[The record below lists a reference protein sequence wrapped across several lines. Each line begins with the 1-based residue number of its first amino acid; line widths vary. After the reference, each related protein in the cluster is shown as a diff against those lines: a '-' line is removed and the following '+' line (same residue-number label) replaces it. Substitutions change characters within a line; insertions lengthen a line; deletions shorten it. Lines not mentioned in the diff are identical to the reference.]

1 MATPTRASRPD
12 PRQARRRR
20 TVVVVLILA
29 AGVAGALLRP
39 VQLGLDLRGGT
50 QIVLEA
56 QPTEATDLEDDV
68 LDRTLEVLRRRVDV
82 LGVAEPT
89 LQRSGDAR
97 VIVELPG
104 VTDPE
109 EAVAVIG
116 QTAQLT
122 FHPVLGI
129 GPLDEDD
136 ELLDPDGEGASVD
149 DAPVDPEDDP
159 LVLTDEDGV
168 AIQLGP
174 VALTGE
180 AVESARPSLGQTAM
194 DAWAVAVDFR
204 GAGAGAW
211 QELTAEAACQAPG
224 DPRRRVAIVLDDAVI
239 SSPQV
244 APEIACGQGLGDGG
258 TTITGNFDE
267 ESANELALLIR
278 GGALPVPVEVV
289 EQRTIGPTLGQDAIE
304 ASVLAALIGIGLTT
318 LYLIAAY
325 RLLGL
330 IAGFGLLVY
339 GLLAYATLGGLGA
352 VLTLPGIAGF
362 VLAIGMAVDANVLV
376 FERAKEERAL
386 GKTVRTAT
394 RVGFEKALSAVIDS
408 NVTTLIAAALL
419 FATASGAVRG
429 FGITLGLGVLVSMF
443 SALVV
448 VRVIIEWVVSSK
460 RLGSN
465 EKLLGLTA
473 WRGVADWLDDHRPDL
488 MGRSRLWLTLAAG
501 VVVVAVSGI
510 ATQGVQYGLE
520 FTGGQLLE
528 YRTEQSVDVDELRV
542 ELVDR
547 GVPRAIV
554 QSSADDQVAI
564 RTTELTAGEQAA
576 VVDAVAE
583 LGGELEVL
591 REEFIGPTIGE
602 ELRRGALIAL
612 GLALA
617 GQLLYLAVRFRWTY
631 GAASVVAMFH
641 DVAVVVGVFVWLG
654 RELDGVFLAAL
665 LTVVGYS
672 INDSV
677 VIFDRVRERRGM
689 DPDRPLAEVTNEACL
704 QTLPRTVNTGMGA
717 WFILFALLFLGGDT
731 LTDFALALIVGTFA
745 GTYSSL
751 LVGSPLF
758 LTFER
763 LRDRYGRP
771 EQPQKKKP
779 LKPPSRK
786 DGARV

>member
-1 MATPTRASRPD
+1 MATSTRASRPD
-12 PRQARRRR
+12 SRRARRRR
-20 TVVVVLILA
+20 TTVVVLLLA
-29 AGVAGALLRP
+29 AGAAGAFLRP

-56 QPTEATDLEDDV
+56 QETEATGLDDDV
-68 LDRTLEVLRRRVDV
+68 MDRTLEVLRRRVDV

-104 VTDPE
+104 LTDPE

-122 FHPVLGI
+122 FHPVLGA
-129 GPLDEDD
+129 GPAGDQS
-136 ELLDPDGEGASVD
+136 DGELAQTGGDTAGPTEGL
-149 DAPVDPEDDP
+149 PV
-159 LVLTDEDGV
+159 TDEDG
-168 AIQLGP
+168 APIELGP

-180 AVESARPSLGQTAM
+180 AVESARPTIGTSAA
-194 DAWAVAVDFR
+194 DAYAVAVDFR
-204 GAGAGAW
+204 GTGAGAW
-211 QELTAEAACQAPG
+211 QELTSEAACQPPG
-224 DPRRRVAIVLDDAVI
+224 DPRRRVAIVLDGEVI
-239 SSPQV
+239 TSPQV
-244 APEIACGQGLGDGG
+244 AVEVPCGQGLGDGG

-267 ESANELALLIR
+267 DAANELSLLIR

-289 EQRTIGPTLGQDAIE
+289 EQRTIGPTLGQDAIA
-304 ASVLAALIGIGLTT
+304 ASVLAALIGVALTT

-386 GKTVRTAT
+386 GKTIRTST

-408 NVTTLIAAALL
+408 NVTTLIAAGLL

-448 VRVIIEWVVSSK
+448 VRVLIEWVVGSK
-460 RLGSN
+460 RLGTN
-465 EKLLGLTA
+465 DKLLGLTA
-473 WRGVADWLDDHRPDL
+473 WRGVADWLDTHRPDL
-488 MGRSRLWLTLAAG
+488 MGRSRLWLALAAG
-501 VVVVAVSGI
+501 AVIVAVGGI

-528 YRTEQSVDVDELRV
+528 YRTERPVDVDDLRA

-547 GVPRAIV
+547 QVPRAVV
-554 QSSADDQVAI
+554 QSSDEDLVSI
-564 RTTELTAGEQAA
+564 RTTELTSDEQRE
-576 VVDAVAE
+576 VVDAVGD
-583 LGGELEVL
+583 LGGSAEVL
-591 REEFIGPTIGE
+591 REEFIGPTIGA

-612 GLALA
+612 GLALG

-631 GAASVVAMFH
+631 GAASVIGMFH

-677 VIFDRVRERRGM
+677 VIFDRVRERRAEA
-689 DPDRPLAEVTNEACL
+689 PDRPLSEVTNEACL

-717 WFILFALLFLGGDT
+717 WFILFSLLFLGGDT
-731 LTDFALALIVGTFA
+731 LTDFALALLVGTFA

-751 LVGSPLF
+751 MVASPLF
-758 LTFER
+758 LILER

-771 EQPQKKKP
+771 DVPQKTKP
-779 LKPPSRK
+779 LKPPKRK